1 MEIEP
6 FPGQDSDQFEFMKSC
21 QVFGAVIE
29 ETSRWGT
36 KDADWG
42 SGDHKVSATDL
53 RGTITNYLIKS
64 TYLRTSE
71 YLNKGKQTMTVI
83 VFHQKT
89 NVHKHILLAPTGA
102 LHFTLGHSGSILHF
116 CFFTQPNLTVSQ

>member
-1 MEIEP
+1 MEIDP

-53 RGTITNYLIKS
+53 RGAITNYLIKS
-64 TYLRTSE
+64 TYLF
-71 YLNKGKQTMTVI
+71 I
-83 VFHQKT
+83 
-89 NVHKHILLAPTGA
+89 
-102 LHFTLGHSGSILHF
+102 
-116 CFFTQPNLTVSQ
+116 